1 MSDKKHIDRLFQ
13 EKFKDFEAQ
22 PSAKVWENI
31 QNKLEQPT
39 PEPKKA
45 IPLWAKAASIAAI
58 LLLFISIGSFLIDN
72 DTTTGNPSV
81 VGTNNEKEN
90 TNTTSEES
98 TNKDLNNNS
107 NNAPNTTIV
116 DSNNTTET
124 TLKDAPENNV
134 DSSLENRNVVN
145 NKNQATTD
153 LNNNSNSTT
162 TETTSTANRYK
173 SKKGI
178 ENNINDAIAN
188 TKSANNSNN
197 STNNNN
203 TLLNNKNRVNNSTQK
218 EAGIANTNKTQNKET
233 EVLSNTKQQVNN
245 TGVVVSNTSNNSNN
259 KASNTN
265 TINSV
270 NTNSYNTGITS
281 NNNNTN
287 IQNELNTTDATAIAS
302 VNSLNEKEKE
312 NITVDL
318 DFVKSNA
325 IEEAIAK
332 NQNIIEKEKD
342 VERWSVNAN
351 VAPVYYNTLGKG
363 SHIHDQFIDNPKNGE
378 LNTSYGVQVGYAFNN
393 RLKVRSGISKLN
405 LSYDTANVIVY
416 ENVTNTP
423 GSNPLRNID
432 FIPNRDGQT
441 LSVLSTDNLGIQQ
454 INDFASD
461 KLNAALSQR
470 IDYIE
475 VPLELEYALVNKR
488 FGVNVIGGVSTFILN
503 DNEVVTEVD
512 NRKTLIGKANNI
524 NNISFSTNFGIGID
538 YKFSDTF
545 KFNLEPTFKYQ
556 INAFS
561 ETSGDF
567 KPYIIGVY
575 TGFSYKF

>member
-31 QNKLEQPT
+31 QNQLEQPT
-39 PEPKKA
+39 PKHKKA
-45 IPLWAKAASIAAI
+45 IPLWAKAASIAAL
-58 LLLFISIGSFLIDN
+58 LLLFISIGNLLIDGEN
-72 DTTTGNPSV
+72 GNNTDVPPVVDTNSK
-81 VGTNNEKEN
+81 NED
-90 TNTTSEES
+90 TNTSNENI
-98 TNKDLNNNS
+98 NKDLNNN
-107 NNAPNTTIV
+107 APKINVVDSKNTTEKPKNSSEDNLTSSKNEGVANNKEESNPSINN
-116 DSNNTTET
+116 NNTT
-124 TLKDAPENNV
+124 
-134 DSSLENRNVVN
+134 
-145 NKNQATTD
+145 
-153 LNNNSNSTT
+153 STT
-162 TETTSTANRYK
+162 TQKTSTENRYN
-173 SKKGI
+173 SKNTTK
-178 ENNINDAIAN
+178 NNTNEAIAN
-188 TKSANNSNN
+188 TKSINSSN
-197 STNNNN
+197 SNN
-203 TLLNNKNRVNNSTQK
+203 TLLNNKTRTNNSISK
-218 EAGIANTNKTQNKET
+218 EEGIVNTNKTLNKKT
-233 EVLSNTKQQVNN
+233 GVLNTNNKQQVNN
-245 TGVVVSNTSNNSNN
+245 TNGVVSNTNN
-259 KASNTN
+259 KNNASQSTNATNKTN
-265 TINSV
+265 TSF
-270 NTNSYNTGITS
+270 NTGISS
-281 NNNNTN
+281 NNNNT
-287 IQNELNTTDATAIAS
+287 IENELNTTDAIAIAS

-318 DFVKSNA
+318 DYVKSNA

-342 VERWSVNAN
+342 VDRWCVNAN
-351 VAPVYYNTLGKG
+351 IAPVYYNTLGKG

-378 LNTSYGVQVGYAFNN
+378 LNTSYGIQVGYAFNN

-475 VPLELEYALVNKR
+475 VPLELEYTLVNKR

-545 KFNLEPTFKYQ
+545 KFNIEPTFKYQ

>member
-22 PSAKVWENI
+22 PNAKVWENI
-31 QNKLEQPT
+31 QSQLEQPT
-39 PEPKKA
+39 PKHKKVMP
-45 IPLWAKAASIAAI
+45 IWAKAASIAAI
-58 LLLFISIGSFLIDN
+58 LLLFISIGSLLIDR
-72 DTTTGNPSV
+72 
-81 VGTNNEKEN
+81 NNENN
-90 TNTTSEES
+90 TNVSPIVDTNDKNQDTKTTSEES
-98 TNKDLNNNS
+98 TNKNLNNNTQ
-107 NNAPNTTIV
+107 NTTIV
-116 DSNNTTET
+116 DSKNLTETPKDVLEAPVNSPEKGDIVDNNENQSNPSLNNT
-124 TLKDAPENNV
+124 
-134 DSSLENRNVVN
+134 
-145 NKNQATTD
+145 
-153 LNNNSNSTT
+153 SNSTT
-162 TETTSTANRYK
+162 IEKTSTANKYK
-173 SKKGI
+173 SKKSI
-178 ENNINDAIAN
+178 ENSINEATAN
-188 TKSANNSNN
+188 TKSTNNLN
-197 STNNNN
+197 SSKNNN
-203 TLLNNKNRVNNSTQK
+203 TLLNNKNRVTNSTQK
-218 EAGIANTNKTQNKET
+218 GKGEDVANINNTGIKEG
-233 EVLSNTKQQVNN
+233 EVLSINTKQQANN
-245 TGVVVSNTSNNSNN
+245 TDAVVSNTSNNSKNN
-259 KASNTN
+259 KTSNTSNALNN
-265 TINSV
+265 TS
-270 NTNSYNTGITS
+270 TSNTGIQY
-281 NNNNTN
+281 NNNTT
-287 IQNELNTTDATAIAS
+287 ITNELNTTDATAIAS
-302 VNSLNEKEKE
+302 VNSLNEKGKE

-332 NQNIIEKEKD
+332 NQNIIEKEKEVD
-342 VERWSVNAN
+342 RWSVNAN
-351 VAPVYYNTLGKG
+351 IAPVYYNTLGKG

-378 LNTSYGVQVGYAFNN
+378 LNTSYGIQVGYAFND
-393 RLKVRSGISKLN
+393 RLKLRSGVSKLN

-461 KLNAALSQR
+461 KLDAALSQR

-488 FGVNVIGGVSTFILN
+488 FGVNIIGGVSTFILN
-503 DNEVVTEVD
+503 DNEVVTEVE
-512 NRKTLIGKANNI
+512 NRKTLLGKANNI

-538 YKFSDTF
+538 YKFSETF
-545 KFNLEPTFKYQ
+545 KFNVEPTFKYQ

>member
-1 MSDKKHIDRLFQ
+1 M
-13 EKFKDFEAQ
+13 
-22 PSAKVWENI
+22 
-31 QNKLEQPT
+31 
-39 PEPKKA
+39 
-45 IPLWAKAASIAAI
+45 PLWAKIASIAAI
-58 LLLFISIGSFLIDN
+58 LLLFISIGSLLIDN
-72 DTTTGNPSV
+72 DTTTGEPSV
-81 VGTNNEKEN
+81 VDTNNKKEN
-90 TNTTSEES
+90 TTTSEES

-107 NNAPNTTIV
+107 PNTTIV
-116 DSNNTTET
+116 DSNNSTET
-124 TLKDAPENNV
+124 PKDAPENTVN
-134 DSSLENRNVVN
+134 SSLENEDVVN
-145 NKNQATTD
+145 NRDQANPN
-153 LNNNSNSTT
+153 LNSNSNSTT
-162 TETTSTANRYK
+162 TEKTSTANRYK
-173 SKKGI
+173 SKKSI
-178 ENNINDAIAN
+178 ENNTNDAIAN
-188 TKSANNSNN
+188 TKSTNNSNN
-197 STNNNN
+197 STNNSN
-203 TLLNNKNRVNNSTQK
+203 TLLNNKNRVTNSTQK
-218 EAGIANTNKTQNKET
+218 EEGIANTNKINNKKA
-233 EVLSNTKQQVNN
+233 EVLSNNEQHVNN
-245 TGVVVSNTSNNSNN
+245 TGAVVSNTNNNSNN
-259 KASNTN
+259 KASNTS
-265 TINSV
+265 NSV
-270 NTNSYNTGITS
+270 NTNNYNTGISST
-281 NNNNTN
+281 NNNTN
-287 IQNELNTTDATAIAS
+287 IKNELNTTDATAIAS

-312 NITVDL
+312 NITVAL

-342 VERWSVNAN
+342 VDRWSVNAN
-351 VAPVYYNTLGKG
+351 IAPVYYNTLGKG

-432 FIPNRDGQT
+432 FIPNREGQT

>member
-31 QNKLEQPT
+31 QNQLEQPT
-39 PEPKKA
+39 PKHKKA
-45 IPLWAKAASIAAI
+45 MPLWAKVASIAAI
-58 LLLFISIGSFLIDN
+58 LLLFISIGSLLIDN
-72 DTTTGNPSV
+72 DTNTKSPSV
-81 VGTNNEKEN
+81 VDTNNKKADIN
-90 TNTTSEES
+90 TSVES
-98 TNKDLNNNS
+98 TNKDLNNNTS
-107 NNAPNTTIV
+107 NTTTV
-116 DSNNTTET
+116 DSNNSTEASKNA
-124 TLKDAPENNV
+124 LQDNV
-134 DSSLENRNVVN
+134 DSLKNEDVVN
-145 NKNQATTD
+145 NNKSQSNPN
-153 LNNNSNSTT
+153 LNSNPNSTT
-162 TETTSTANRYK
+162 TEKTNTANRYK
-173 SKKGI
+173 SKKSI
-178 ENNINDAIAN
+178 ENNINDAIVN
-188 TKSANNSNN
+188 TKSTNNSNSSN
-197 STNNNN
+197 SNN
-203 TLLNNKNRVNNSTQK
+203 TLLNNKKRVNNSNQK
-218 EAGIANTNKTQNKET
+218 EEGIANTNKTHAKEV
-233 EVLSNTKQQVNN
+233 EVLSSNNNKQQANN
-245 TGVVVSNTSNNSNN
+245 VGTVASNASNN
-259 KASNTN
+259 KASNT
-265 TINSV
+265 
-270 NTNSYNTGITS
+270 TS
-281 NNNNTN
+281 NTVNANISNTKTSFNNNTN
-287 IQNELNTTDATAIAS
+287 IKNELNTTDANAIAS

-312 NITVDL
+312 NIVDL
-318 DFVKSNA
+318 DFIKSNA

-332 NQNIIEKEKD
+332 NQNSIEKEKSVD
-342 VERWSVNAN
+342 RWSVNTN
-351 VAPVYYNTLGKG
+351 IAPVYYNTLGKG

-432 FIPNRDGQT
+432 FIPNKEGQT

-475 VPLELEYALVNKR
+475 VPLELEYTLVNKR

-567 KPYIIGVY
+567 KPYIIGLY